1 MAEVTHEVEPE
12 SIASAETPEPYVPRI
27 YLEISKEQ
35 LELLEVG
42 KNVTIKILGKVKGLS
57 ADQRYKSDDKYEI
70 QLEPKE
76 VKIDSADNEIAALLD
91 EDE

>member
-12 SIASAETPEPYVPRI
+12 SIASADTPEPYVPRI

-42 KNVTIKILGKVKGLS
+42 KTVTIKILGKVKGLS
-57 ADQRYKSDDKYEI
+57 ADQGYKNDDKYEI
-70 QLEPKE
+70 QLELKE